1 MTRRWILS
9 GVSMLA
15 LVASIAALT
24 ALAYASP
31 PDPSWIAGWYDDAD
45 FDDIVNY
52 LTSSAS
58 LVDDV
63 IIGDHLPLEVLA
75 TTVPQAP
82 EDAAPLFPRSS
93 GRPRAPPTS

>member
-1 MTRRWILS
+1 
-9 GVSMLA
+9 MLA
-15 LVASIAALT
+15 LVGSIAMLT

-45 FDDIVNY
+45 FDNIVNY

-63 IIGDHLPLEVLA
+63 IIGDLLPLEALA
-75 TTVPQAP
+75 TTAPQAP
-82 EDAAPLFPRSS
+82 EDSAPLFPRSS
-93 GRPRAPPTS
+93 GRPRAPPAS

>member
-1 MTRRWILS
+1 
-9 GVSMLA
+9 MLA
-15 LVASIAALT
+15 LVASIATLT

-31 PDPSWIAGWYDDAD
+31 PDPSWIAGWYDDGD

-63 IIGDHLPLEVLA
+63 IIGDLLPLEVLA
-75 TTVPQAP
+75 STVPQAP
-82 EDAAPLFPRSS
+82 EDAATLFPRSS